1 MQQFKLDDKII
12 RSYDNFKR
20 AYLRLKEF
28 IDTDSKTEKDRAAI
42 IQTYGYTF
50 EQWWRVLQ
58 KYLQYNE
65 MVTEFGPSDTIRTA
79 FQYNIIDNGSIYMS
93 MLKNRNLITHT
104 YKEDVAE
111 EIYTQIKEEYMEEL
125 ENFIKN
131 FDNRILKG
139 ES

>member
-1 MQQFKLDDKII
+1 MPNNIVESYKTFKK
-12 RSYDNFKR
+12 
-20 AYLRLKEF
+20 AYLKLKEF
-28 IDTDSKTEKDRAAI
+28 VETDNGSEKDRGAI
-42 IQTYGYTF
+42 INAYQYTF
-50 EQWWRVLQ
+50 ELLWKTLQ
-58 KYLQYNE
+58 KYMQQLE
-65 MVTEFGPSDTIRTA
+65 MLDELGPGSVIRTA

-111 EIYTQIKEEYMEEL
+111 EIYTRIKEEYIEEL

-131 FDNRILKG
+131 FDNRILKD

>member
-1 MQQFKLDDKII
+1 MPNNIVESYKTFKK
-12 RSYDNFKR
+12 
-20 AYLRLKEF
+20 AYLKLKEF
-28 IDTDSKTEKDRAAI
+28 VETDNGSEKDRSAI
-42 IQTYGYTF
+42 INAYQYTF
-50 EQWWRVLQ
+50 ELLWKTLQ
-58 KYLQYNE
+58 KYMQQLE
-65 MVTEFGPSDTIRTA
+65 MLDELGPGNVIRTA

-111 EIYTQIKEEYMEEL
+111 EIYTRIKEEYIEEL